1 MIWLAVLLGLFVAST
16 IGLGV
21 ITLVLRARLRNA
33 RAAIAQLE
41 EERLIVS
48 APPNRRRPPR
58 ALRRASHAVKAV
70 AETADLLRTHGMQA
84 LVASSIEDLTEWL
97 RADRA
102 VVERATAPDG
112 TVTMFFSDIESSTEL
127 NVALGDRAF
136 VKVLARHDEVMRQAI
151 QQHHGEVVKTQGDGF
166 MVVFR
171 WPADAL
177 RAALDVQERLGA
189 DRGRLRTHAVRVRIG
204 VHRGAVV
211 ARDGDYFGRNVALAA
226 RVASEASGGEVLV
239 SNDLREA
246 LIDSTEFVFDDVRE
260 AQLKGFATVEQL
272 WRVAPSPD
280 DR

>member
-1 MIWLAVLLGLFVAST
+1 MNE
-16 IGLGV
+16 
-21 ITLVLRARLRNA
+21 NA
-33 RAAIAQLE
+33 QDE
-41 EERLIVS
+41 GS
-48 APPNRRRPPR
+48 SPR
-58 ALRRASHAVKAV
+58 
-70 AETADLLRTHGMQA
+70 
-84 LVASSIEDLTEWL
+84 
-97 RADRA
+97 
-102 VVERATAPDG
+102 TAPGASALFGG
-112 TVTMFFSDIESSTEL
+112 TVTIFFSDIRGFTEHTEEF
-127 NVALGDRAF
+127 GDDEASRIVREQDTIVRSRIEAF
-136 VKVLARHDEVMRQAI
+136 G
-151 QQHHGEVVKTQGDGF
+151 GEVVKTQGDGF

-177 RAALDVQERLGA
+177 RAALDVQERLAA

-260 AQLKGFATVEQL
+260 AQLKGFAGVEQL

>member
-1 MIWLAVLLGLFVAST
+1 VTWLAVLLGLFVAST

-21 ITLVLRARLRNA
+21 VVIVLRARLA
-33 RAAIAQLE
+33 RARTAIARLE
-41 EERLIVS
+41 EERLIV
-48 APPNRRRPPR
+48 ARPPARRRPPR
-58 ALRRASHAVKAV
+58 ALRRATYAVKAV
-70 AETADLLRTHGMQA
+70 AETADLVRTHGMQA
-84 LVASSIEDLTEWL
+84 LVASSIDDLTQWL
-97 RADRA
+97 REDRA

-112 TVTMFFSDIESSTEL
+112 TVTMFFSDIEGSTEL

-136 VKVLARHDEVMRQAI
+136 VKVLTRHDELMRSTI
-151 QQHHGEVVKTQGDGF
+151 ERHHGEVVKTQGDGF

-171 WPADAL
+171 WPTDAL
-177 RAALDVQERLGA
+177 RAALDVQERLAA
-189 DRGRLRTHAVRVRIG
+189 DRGRIRTHAVKVRIG

-226 RVASEASGGEVLV
+226 RVASEAAGGEVLV
-239 SNDLREA
+239 SDDLREA

-260 AQLKGFATVEQL
+260 VELKGFATPELL

>member
-1 MIWLAVLLGLFVAST
+1 MTVLAVLLAIFVAGT
-16 IGLGV
+16 IGFGV
-21 ITLVLRARLRNA
+21 TSIVLRVKLRRARLEVA
-33 RAAIAQLE
+33 RLE
-41 EERLIVS
+41 EERLIVA
-48 APPNRRRPPR
+48 APSRRRPPR
-58 ALRRASHAVKAV
+58 AIRRATHAVKAV

-84 LVASSIEDLTEWL
+84 LVASSIDDLTQWL
-97 RADRA
+97 REDRA

-112 TVTMFFSDIESSTEL
+112 TVTMFFSDIERSTEL
-127 NVALGDRAF
+127 NVSLGDRAF
-136 VKVLARHDEVMRQAI
+136 MKVLARHDEVMRAAI
-151 QQHHGEVVKTQGDGF
+151 EQHHGEVVKTQGDGF

-171 WPADAL
+171 WPTDAL
-177 RAALDVQERLGA
+177 RAALEVQTRLGA

-226 RVASEASGGEVLV
+226 RVAAEAEGGEVLV

-260 AQLKGFATVEQL
+260 VELKGFSVAERL